1 MEKKTSAC
9 SHLCVS
15 DITDVTLVGHEV
27 EVCGENGLLG
37 EYEEVEY
44 EVEGY
49 EVKGAFGQKPMGAFG
64 VYTRLSWGK
73 SLMMQQIAQL
83 CLLAEKSITAI
94 TEIS

>member
-1 MEKKTSAC
+1 MFSSQFSAEKGKYGKTSAG

-49 EVKGAFGQKPMGAFG
+49 EVKGAFG
-64 VYTRLSWGK
+64 
-73 SLMMQQIAQL
+73 
-83 CLLAEKSITAI
+83 
-94 TEIS
+94 